1 MDKVLALLKK
11 SNTDIQSA
19 KSNQEL
25 QKETLDSLERLLRIK
40 I

>member
-1 MDKVLALLKK
+1 MNKVLALLKK
-11 SNTDIQSA
+11 LNTDIQSA